1 MISLTEGRGFVKRF
15 FQKRSVFLAQ
25 ILDCYPFRDKQAE
38 RPSYVCL
45 GCGQEQYSYDPPGM
59 GGVCRRCRRRERK
72 REEDAMTLQE
82 MSATYRAQ
90 AQRLRE
96 RIRAL
101 EAAGRQAQSRTER
114 ERLNGR
120 ALALTPI
127 WREARDLA
135 VLLEH
140 YYERGYRRN
149 DRYTL

>member
-1 MISLTEGRGFVKRF
+1 M
-15 FQKRSVFLAQ
+15 AQ
-25 ILDCYPFRDKQAE
+25 NLDCYPYRDKQRE
-38 RPSYVCL
+38 TPRFFCL
-45 GCGQEQYSYDPPGM
+45 RCGQEQYAYDPPGT
-59 GGVCRRCRRRERK
+59 GGICRRCRRQERK

-82 MSATYRAQ
+82 MSAAYRAQ

-101 EAAGRQAQSRTER
+101 EAAGRQAESGTER
-114 ERLNGR
+114 EQLNGR

-127 WREARDLA
+127 WRETRDLA